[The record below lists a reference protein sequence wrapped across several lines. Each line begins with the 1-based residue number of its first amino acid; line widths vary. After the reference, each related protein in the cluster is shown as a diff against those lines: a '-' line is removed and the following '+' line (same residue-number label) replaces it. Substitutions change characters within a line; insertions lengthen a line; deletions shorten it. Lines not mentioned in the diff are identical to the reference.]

1 MVNRKID
8 IKFKS
13 HHSIKWNINNHE
25 MQCKIK
31 WTAIHKHHTWFW
43 HIMARIMAY
52 LEEMQAHVQPITM
65 IIYIN
70 GSALDYSSSSASVME
85 LLLPCTHTSTFGRP
99 NLKSDPCSQVNIGS
113 VYGLAIRQQD
123 ITWANV
129 DQDPCRHMA
138 SPGPNELIKGFSLLG
153 SRDSLTTWSYCN

>member
-13 HHSIKWNINNHE
+13 HHSIKWNINNRE

-52 LEEMQAHVQPITM
+52 LEEMQAQVQPITM

-70 GSALDYSSSSASVME
+70 GSALDYSSSSASVMSY
-85 LLLPCTHTSTFGRP
+85 C
-99 NLKSDPCSQVNIGS
+99 C
-113 VYGLAIRQQD
+113 LALIHPHL
-123 ITWANV
+123 V
-129 DQDPCRHMA
+129 DQTWNLTHVLKLTLAQFMAWCHQATRHNLSQCWPRPL
-138 SPGPNELIKGFSLLG
+138 SPYGVTRPQWV
-153 SRDSLTTWSYCN
+153 D